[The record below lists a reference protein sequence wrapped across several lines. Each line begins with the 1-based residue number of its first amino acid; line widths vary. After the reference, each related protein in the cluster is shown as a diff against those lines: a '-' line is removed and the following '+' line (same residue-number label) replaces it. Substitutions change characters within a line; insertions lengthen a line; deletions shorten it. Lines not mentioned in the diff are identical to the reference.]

1 MTLTQLINQLYA
13 DLSSEQR
20 KQIINVYAQFYSPTK
35 QLPDT
40 IVKAMLSAEK
50 DFKAMGLRMI

>member
-20 KQIINVYAQFYSPTK
+20 KQIIDVYAQFYSPTK
-35 QLPDT
+35 QLPAP